1 MKSFVD
7 ENELLMKKGTRSQP
21 TRDVRVLYDLKAPM
35 RDGITLST
43 DVYLPR
49 EGGAFPAI
57 LWRTP
62 YESTAQAHIE
72 WAAWFASRGYAAAVQ
87 DTRGKFESGGTFY
100 AYHNEGKDGHDTLAW
115 MANQPWCNGR
125 IGMNGRSYAALVQ
138 WLAAP
143 LGSPHLAAMAPH
155 VVCIDFFRDCHRIGG
170 AVQWLLT
177 ILGAVLFPSSIHL
190 IQRGCT
196 HLFGDQRFYRHLP
209 LIDADVA
216 AIGRKIDFYRDW
228 AAHPFYDDY
237 WKEVNAEERV
247 EQIDVPTYQQG
258 GWYDPYVGCMFRMW
272 NSLRQ
277 RARSEFAR
285 KNQKIWI
292 GPWSHAAPDGSD
304 SQAFGPDAYVDVKAE
319 DLRWFDAWLKGVD
332 NGITEEPPV
341 RIFVMG
347 ENVWR
352 FEEAWPLARTEFTRY
367 YLHSD
372 GSANSLDGDGRLNT
386 TPPGDEPP
394 DRYDYDPQ
402 HPVPTLGGNN
412 STWTMVMYASD
423 PVLPGPLDQRPVEGR
438 DDVLVYTGERLE
450 RDLEVTGPLEVV
462 LYAKTSARDT
472 DFTAKLVD
480 VHPDGRA
487 IHLAEGIIRARHRN
501 GLEREA
507 PVEPGR
513 AARYRIELAPT
524 SNLFLKGHRLRVEI
538 SSSNFP
544 RFDRNLNTGEDIF
557 TGVRTEVAHQ
567 TILHTEPY
575 PSHVLLPIIPRD

>member
-1 MKSFVD
+1 
-7 ENELLMKKGTRSQP
+7 MKKGTRSEP
-21 TRDVRVLYDLKAPM
+21 THDVRVLYDLKAPM

-49 EGGAFPAI
+49 ESGAFPAI

-72 WAAWFASRGYAAAVQ
+72 WAVWFASRGYAAAVQ

-138 WLAAP
+138 WLTAP

-196 HLFGDQRFYRHLP
+196 HLFGNQRFYRHLP

-277 RARSEFAR
+277 RAGSELAR

-292 GPWSHAAPDGSD
+292 GPWSHAAPDGSE

-332 NGITEEPPV
+332 DGITDEPPV

-352 FEEAWPLARTEFTRY
+352 FEEAWPLARTAFTRY

-372 GSANSLDGDGRLNT
+372 GNANSLDGDGRLST

-462 LYAKTSARDT
+462 LYAETSARDT

-501 GLEREA
+501 GLERED

-513 AARYRIELAPT
+513 VERYQIELAPT
-524 SNLFLKGHRLRVEI
+524 SNLFLEGHRLRVEI

-557 TGVRTEVAHQ
+557 TGVRMEVAHQ

-575 PSHVLLPIIPRD
+575 PSHVLLPIIPRN

>member
-1 MKSFVD
+1 MK
-7 ENELLMKKGTRSQP
+7 NANASQP
-21 TRDVRVLYDLKAPM
+21 THDIRMLYDLKASM
-35 RDGITLST
+35 RDGVELST

-49 EGGAFPAI
+49 EGGPFPAI

-62 YESTAQAHIE
+62 YESTLPGLIE
-72 WAAWFASRGYAAAVQ
+72 WGAWFASRGYAAAVQ

-100 AYHNEGKDGHDTLAW
+100 AYHDEAKDGHDTLEW
-115 MANQPWCNGR
+115 MANQPWCNGK

-143 LGSPHLAAMAPH
+143 LGSPHLTAMAPH

-177 ILGAVLFPSSIHL
+177 ILGAVLFPSSINL

-196 HLFGDQRFYRHLP
+196 YLFGDQRFLRHLP

-216 AIGRKIDFYRDW
+216 AIGRKIGFYRDW
-228 AAHPFYDDY
+228 VEHTLYDDY

-247 EQIDVPTYQQG
+247 EQIQVPTYQQG

-277 RARSEFAR
+277 RAGTELAR
-285 KNQKIWI
+285 KHQKIWI
-292 GPWSHAAPDGSD
+292 GPWSHAAPEGSD
-304 SQAFGPDAYVDVKAE
+304 PQVFGPDADVDVREE
-319 DLRWFDAWLKGVD
+319 DLRWFDYWLKGAG
-332 NGITEEPPV
+332 NGITDEPPI

-352 FEEAWPLARTEFTRY
+352 FEEAWPLGRTEYTPY

-372 GSANSLDGDGRLNT
+372 GSANSLDGDGTLNT
-386 TPPGDEPP
+386 TSPGDEPP
-394 DRYDYDPQ
+394 DRYDYDPEN
-402 HPVPTLGGNN
+402 PVPTLGGNN
-412 STWTMVMYASD
+412 STWTMVMYSPD
-423 PVLPGPLDQRPVEGR
+423 PVLPGPLDQRPVEAR
-438 DDVLVYTGERLE
+438 EDVLVYTSETLE

-462 LYAKTSARDT
+462 LYAETSARDT

-487 IHLAEGIIRARHRN
+487 IHLAEGILRARHRN
-501 GLEREA
+501 SLEREELL
-507 PVEPGR
+507 EPGR
-513 AARYRIELAPT
+513 VETYRIEIAPT

-544 RFDRNLNTGEDIF
+544 RFDRNLNTGEGIF
-557 TGVRTEVAHQ
+557 TGTRMEVAHQ
-567 TILHTEPY
+567 TILHTQEH
-575 PSHVLLPIIPRD
+575 PSHIVLPIIPRA